1 MPNPRNKQQPAR
13 RKNRKRDISISG
25 KGSAK
30 IIGLGSGGGEFAV
43 DYRRNVPLA
52 ASRKKIARQPRVNGS
67 RAFTVSHSEF
77 LADLTAVDP
86 GFEVTSYSI
95 NPAQSATFPWLSSLA
110 RNFDQYRIKSLLVRF
125 ESAAPA
131 TENGRVFMAFDYD
144 PQDPVP
150 ASKGE
155 FMSYRGATSDAVWTS
170 GSVSFNGPRLGKAFY
185 TRAGQVVGD
194 VRLFDAANL
203 LVSTSGVAN
212 GLLCGEL
219 YIDYTMELVN
229 PQGSSACAA
238 ETYAAALFS
247 SALPGGISAVLAF
260 CTSSNPAFAEILNQS
275 DFAIHTIGNYVVTIY
290 NDVATGSPTTST
302 ALGLTVLSGSGSA
315 GLLTYGFTSNAQS
328 QSFLLDVTVP
338 GAIFR
343 FSGPVGS
350 ITSTNQIYI
359 TPAPG

>member
-43 DYRRNVPLA
+43 DYRRSVPLA
-52 ASRKKIARQPRVNGS
+52 ASRKKVARQPRVNGS

-86 GFEVTSYSI
+86 GFDVKSYAI
-95 NPAQSATFPWLSSLA
+95 NPAQSTTFPWLSSLA
-110 RNFDQYRIKSLLVRF
+110 RNFDQYRIKTLVVRF

-144 PQDPVP
+144 PQDPP
-150 ASKGE
+150 PSSKGE

-170 GSVSFNGPRLGKAFY
+170 GSVSLTGPRLGKAFY
-185 TRAGQVVGD
+185 TRPGQVVGD

-203 LVSTSGVAN
+203 LVSTSGVSN

-238 ETYAAALFS
+238 EAYAAAL
-247 SALPGGISAVLAF
+247 LQSAVGYQLSACLTN
-260 CTSSNPAFAEILNQS
+260 CTSSNSAFAEILNGT
-275 DFAIHTIGNYVVTIY
+275 DFSVNTIGNYIVTIS
-290 NDVATGSPTTST
+290 NAITSGTPTTST
-302 ALGLTVLSGSGSA
+302 ALGLAVLSGSASVGA
-315 GLLTYGFTSNAQS
+315 LGYGFTPSEQS
-328 QSFLLDVTVP
+328 QSFLLDITLP
-338 GAIFR
+338 GAVMR
-343 FSGPVGS
+343 FSGPGTVQA
-350 ITSTNQIYI
+350 TNQIYI